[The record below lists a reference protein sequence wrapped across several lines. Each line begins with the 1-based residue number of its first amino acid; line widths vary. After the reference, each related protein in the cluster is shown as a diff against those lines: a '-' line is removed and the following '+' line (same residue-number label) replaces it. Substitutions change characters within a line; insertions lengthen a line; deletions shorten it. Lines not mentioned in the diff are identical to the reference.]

1 MPTIITRAAG
11 SLKSMG
17 FAGSS
22 AAFDYQISR
31 SIRMNTAKNNVF
43 TRSFGSDGNRR
54 TWTWSG
60 WVKRGK
66 LGTADATTYGPMIW
80 CSSDRVSGSAYLQ
93 FGTYNQTSAV
103 DSLCFQEQAGGTYI
117 TATVAKFR
125 DQSAWYHIVCAY
137 DTTQSNESDRVVLYV
152 NGVRQ
157 TTTTAGYTQYPPQ
170 NTQGYVNYSA
180 FYHQVGGYGG
190 SVATYQ
196 FDGYMADVNF
206 IDGLALG
213 PSAFAYTNATTG
225 QWIPRAYTGTYG
237 TNGFNL
243 KFSDNSNTTAA
254 TLGADS
260 SGNGNNFTPNA
271 FSVAAGITND
281 SLVDTP
287 TPYGI
292 DTGAGG
298 EVRGNYC
305 TWNPNNI
312 TGYGGGIY
320 RATQSD
326 GNLVATYGSDFGW
339 AYGSMEVP
347 ANSKTYFEYYIN
359 SFTQS
364 ANGWIGFGGDYG
376 INFGTT
382 VNGGVYVGDGSYNV
396 ANSPG
401 FATGNTIGFAFDRVA
416 NALYMYKNGSL
427 VYTLTGL
434 SAYSITSATLIYPAV
449 WCRQSGDSITLN
461 AGQRPFTYTAPS
473 GYKALCSTNL
483 PAPTIGATA
492 ATQAN
497 TYFDTNI
504 WQGNDASNDRFIT
517 NNVDLAN
524 GGGLIWTKGR
534 DLAVSHFLVDSVRG
548 YTNYFATNGTAAEDT
563 YNFGVAGT
571 TTGFKFANSS
581 GSFNQSPYN
590 YVGWTWK
597 AGGTAVSN
605 TAGSLTSQVSANTT
619 SGFSI
624 VTYTG
629 NPASAQTV
637 GHGLGVAPSMILVK
651 GRAGGNWSV
660 YHKDLGVDQYVFL
673 NSDAAANTVTGY
685 WGTAAPSSSVFG
697 LIGGGYGN
705 NSSTAVAYCFA
716 DVPGFSKFGSYG
728 GFGTVLP
735 GSFIHTGFR
744 PKFIMI
750 KNITSA
756 GTQWFMWDTARNTY
770 NIMTGSLWANSSGT
784 EFNSSAELMN
794 VFSNGF
800 QATGNG
806 TGNNASGATYIYAA
820 FAEIPFKYSLAR

>member
-1 MPTIITRAAG
+1 
-11 SLKSMG
+11 MG

-22 AAFDYQISR
+22 AAVDYQISR

-60 WVKRGK
+60 WVKRSK
-66 LGTADATTYGPMIW
+66 LCSADATSYVPFLW
-80 CSSDRVSGSAYLQ
+80 CSSDRVTGSAYLQ
-93 FGTYNQTSAV
+93 FGTYNQTGAN
-103 DSLCFQEQAGGTYI
+103 DSLCFQEQAGGSYI
-117 TATVAKFR
+117 TATVAKFT

-137 DTTQSNESDRVVLYV
+137 DTTQSTPSDRIVLYV

-157 TTTTAGYTQYPPQ
+157 TMTTVGSYTQYPPQ
-170 NTQGYVNYSA
+170 NNQGYVNYSSY
-180 FYHQVGGYGG
+180 YHQVGGYGG
-190 SVATYQ
+190 SVAQYQ
-196 FDGYMADVNF
+196 FDGYMAEVNF
-206 IDGLALG
+206 INGLALG
-213 PSAFAYTNATTG
+213 PSAFAHTNATTG
-225 QWIPRAYTGTYG
+225 QWIPHAYTGTYG

-271 FSVAAGITND
+271 FSVAAGATND

-320 RATQSD
+320 RAAQTD
-326 GNLVATYGSDFGW
+326 GNLVATFASDFGW

-347 ANSKTYFEYYIN
+347 ANSKTYIEYYIN
-359 SFTQS
+359 SYTS
-364 ANGWIGFGGDYG
+364 TANGWVGFGGDYG
-376 INFGTT
+376 LNWGTT
-382 VNGGVYVGDGSYNV
+382 VNGGVYVGDGSYYV
-396 ANSPG
+396 MNSPG
-401 FATGNTIGFAFDRVA
+401 FATGDTIGFAFDRVA
-416 NALYMYKNGSL
+416 NAIYMYKNNSL

-434 SAYSITSATLIYPAV
+434 SAYGITSTTMIYPGV
-449 WCRQSGDSITLN
+449 WCRQSGDKVTLN

-483 PAPTIGATA
+483 PTPATGV
-492 ATQAN
+492 TGT
-497 TYFDTNI
+497 TYFDTSI
-504 WQGNDASNDRFIT
+504 WQGNDASGDRSIT
-517 NNVDLAN
+517 NNVDLAT

-548 YTNYFATNGTAAEDT
+548 YTKYFATNGTAAEDT

-571 TTGFKFANSS
+571 TTGFKFANGS

-660 YHKDLGVDQYVFL
+660 YHKSMGIDQYVFL
-673 NSDAAANTVTGY
+673 NDSAAANTVTGY

-750 KNITSA
+750 KNISSA

-784 EFNSSAELMN
+784 EFTSSVELMN

-820 FAEIPFKYSLAR
+820 FAETPLKYSLAR